1 MTDLPN
7 ERTFGA
13 VFPNGEYDARR
24 AKVRQRMVDRGI
36 DVLYVSSPRNIT
48 YLTGF
53 DIIWFYHASPT
64 GLVIRADSEKVLFFD
79 SYHERMVNDFCYIDE
94 AVFYATF
101 PFHPMGPQLGTVIDS
116 MKDRG
121 LLSGCVGIEK
131 WAYAPSPAMMQAM
144 EERMSEAGA
153 RVVDGS
159 WIVDT
164 VGLTKSPLEVACVRK
179 AAEIADIGIMAGLE
193 AAAPG
198 VTELE
203 VNGAMQY
210 AMAKAGGEETA
221 IRCVVSKEGFRM
233 PHKPTTR
240 MRLEAGETI
249 FADVCGVYNRYHADL
264 CRFFC
269 LGEPTEKASERMKA
283 LAESI
288 PYVQERVKPGDPPT
302 AIGKNIDEYLASLG
316 LTGEVDRGGYDVGLV
331 SASRLGGPHA
341 SRGWRV
347 CRRADAAG
355 ICHQLRDIFSGQGC
369 PVGRADRYFCDDGV
383 GPGVAVQTAVGDTL
397 QGLRYRVDFPPSPHP
412 IEANR
417 R

>member
-13 VFPNGEYDARR
+13 VFPNEEYDARR

-36 DVLYVSSPRNIT
+36 NVLYVSSPRNIT

-144 EERMSEAGA
+144 EERMSKAGA

-164 VGLTKSPLEVACVRK
+164 VGLTKSPLEVACMRK

-193 AAAPG
+193 AAAP
-198 VTELE
+198 
-203 VNGAMQY
+203 
-210 AMAKAGGEETA
+210 
-221 IRCVVSKEGFRM
+221 
-233 PHKPTTR
+233 
-240 MRLEAGETI
+240 
-249 FADVCGVYNRYHADL
+249 
-264 CRFFC
+264 
-269 LGEPTEKASERMKA
+269 
-283 LAESI
+283 
-288 PYVQERVKPGDPPT
+288 
-302 AIGKNIDEYLASLG
+302 
-316 LTGEVDRGGYDVGLV
+316 
-331 SASRLGGPHA
+331 
-341 SRGWRV
+341 
-347 CRRADAAG
+347 RR
-355 ICHQLRDIFSGQGC
+355 
-369 PVGRADRYFCDDGV
+369 
-383 GPGVAVQTAVGDTL
+383 
-397 QGLRYRVDFPPSPHP
+397 
-412 IEANR
+412 N
-417 R
+417 